1 LSSRSFTP
9 FDRTGADK
17 VLKQL
22 QKLTNDKL
30 KLVSVIKNDRLIG
43 YKVEIDIKG
52 GANKNKNYEKGTA
65 LLSKLIT
72 EDKKTISIS
81 NINVGGNGISNGG
94 NGNSLVIFNIKHLA
108 DGINGIVNE
117 DGSTGRPVFFG
128 LLHELVHGKNIMAG
142 RSMEEGATIAR
153 DPDQNNDVV
162 DKFPTEEIDV
172 RKETNQI
179 INEHIGEEH
188 DGFKVVK
195 RAEVT
200 KVKQFGKEIKTH

>member
-1 LSSRSFTP
+1 
-9 FDRTGADK
+9 
-17 VLKQL
+17 VIE
-22 QKLTNDKL
+22 NDK
-30 KLVSVIKNDRLIG
+30 LIG
-43 YKVEIDIKG
+43 YKVDVDIKG

-72 EDKKTISIS
+72 EEKKTISIAKR
-81 NINVGGNGISNGG
+81 NEGGNGITDEK
-94 NGNSLVIFNIKHLA
+94 NGNSIVYFNIKHLA
-108 DGINGIVNE
+108 GGVNGIVNE
-117 DGSTGRPVFFG
+117 DGSTGRPIFFG
-128 LLHELVHGKNIMAG
+128 LLHEIIHGKNIMAG
-142 RSMEEGATIAR
+142 RSMVEGTTKAR
-153 DPDQNNDVV
+153 DPDQNNNVD

-172 RKETNQI
+172 RNETNQI